1 MIKKYYYSYD
11 EFRDDTQKLKY
22 KVQDFKPEVILAI
35 ARGGLSLG
43 QLLSQALNIRN
54 LFTLNS
60 IHYNNT
66 KKLDT
71 FDIFN
76 IPNLSKFTNILIVDD
91 IIDSGESMVEILK
104 VLKYKYPNCNFKIAT
119 LFTKQTALI
128 QPDYYIKEANQWIE
142 FFWEIDIK

>member
-76 IPNLSKFTNILIVDD
+76 IPITVTRLQSNS
-91 IIDSGESMVEILK
+91 
-104 VLKYKYPNCNFKIAT
+104 
-119 LFTKQTALI
+119 
-128 QPDYYIKEANQWIE
+128 
-142 FFWEIDIK
+142 